1 MPDAELQRLGRFFNA
16 GLIATAAHYL
26 VLIILV
32 QWLLLNAP
40 TASSIGALLGA
51 VTNYLLNYH
60 YTFQSNKTHR
70 QTLPR
75 FSGIVLLGMA
85 LNYGILLLTVELWQ
99 WHYLLAQ
106 LLATGLV
113 FINNY
118 WLNRIWTFA

>member
-1 MPDAELQRLGRFFNA
+1 MPRSELRQLGRFFNA
-16 GLIATAAHYL
+16 GLIATTGHYL

-32 QWLLLNAP
+32 QLLLFSAP
-40 TASSIGALLGA
+40 IASSIGALIGA
-51 VTNYLLNYH
+51 IINYLLNYH

-75 FSGIVLLGMA
+75 FFSIVFIGMA
-85 LNYGILLLTVELWQ
+85 LNYGLLLLTIELWQ

-106 LLATGLV
+106 IIATGLV